1 MASNKLR
8 LCTWNV
14 RGVHSPIKR
23 RKILTFLKK
32 EYIDIALLQETHL
45 DDVETRNYSRV
56 GLNRYFSPHLPQEV
70 EEWQFL

>member
-1 MASNKLR
+1 MAGNKLR

-32 EYIDIALLQETHL
+32 ENIDIALLQETHL
-45 DDVETRNYSRV
+45 DDVEHLKAGRV
-56 GLNRYFSPHLPQEV
+56 
-70 EEWQFL
+70 